1 MNYTDLVFKIPVDK
15 IDEASAIAT
24 AVCPMGFYVEDYSDL
39 EQTNLNEMILNK
51 DRTTALIHIYISEE
65 NNIEETLSFMQERLK
80 ACKIEFS
87 VNTSNAKEE
96 EWSNAW
102 KKYYHSIELD
112 DKLAI
117 CPSWET
123 YNKKPNQYVLY
134 LDPGMAFGS
143 GTHETTRLC
152 LSLVEK
158 YLKEGNTML
167 DVGTGSGIL
176 ALGARLLGAKEA
188 LGIDIDLVAVKTAKE
203 NAKLNSIDNVEFIAG
218 NLADDVNGTFDIITA
233 NIVADAI
240 ISLSKDLPKLMDK
253 NSVCIVSGII
263 DVRSEEVVKALNKQ
277 GLNVI
282 DKKEESGWIALALK
296 K

>member
-1 MNYTDLVFKIPVDK
+1 MNYTDLVFKIPVNK

-24 AVCPMGFYVEDYSDL
+24 SVCPMGFYVEDYSDL
-39 EQTNLNEMILNK
+39 EQADLDESMLNK

-65 NNIEETLSFMQERLK
+65 NNMEETLSFMQERLK
-80 ACKIEFS
+80 ACDIDFS
-87 VNTSNAKEE
+87 IDTGYANED

-123 YNKKPNQYVLY
+123 FNKKPNQHVLY

-152 LSLVEK
+152 LSLTEK
-158 YLKEGNTML
+158 YLKKGGTML

-176 ALGARLLGAKEA
+176 ALAARLLGAREA
-188 LGIDIDLVAVKTAKE
+188 LGIDIDPTAVKAAKE
-203 NAKLNSIDNVEFIAG
+203 NAKLNKIDNVEFIAG

-233 NIVADAI
+233 NIVADII
-240 ISLSKDLPKLMDK
+240 ISLSKDLPKLMNK

-263 DVRSEEVVKALNKQ
+263 NDRKKEVVEALNKQ
-277 GLNVI
+277 GLNII
-282 DKKEESGWIALALK
+282 DKKEENGWVALAVK

>member
-15 IDEASAIAT
+15 IEEASAIAT
-24 AVCPMGFYVEDYSDL
+24 SVCPTGFYLEDYSDL
-39 EQTNLNEMILNK
+39 EQTNLDETILNK

-65 NNIEETLSFMQERLK
+65 NNMEETLSFMQERLR
-80 ACKIEFS
+80 ACNIDFS
-87 VNTSNAKEE
+87 IDISYAKEE

-123 YNKKPNQYVLY
+123 FNKKPNQHVLY

-152 LSLVEK
+152 LSLTEK
-158 YLKEGNTML
+158 YLKKGDTIL

-176 ALGARLLGAKEA
+176 ALAARLLGAREA
-188 LGIDIDLVAVKTAKE
+188 LGIDIDPTAVKAAKE
-203 NAKLNSIDNVEFIAG
+203 NAKLNNIDNIKFIAG
-218 NLADDVNGTFDIITA
+218 NLADDVNGTFSLITA

-240 ISLSKDLPKLMDK
+240 ISLSKDLPKLMDEK
-253 NSVCIVSGII
+253 SICIVSGII
-263 DVRSEEVVKALNKQ
+263 DTRQDEVIKSLEKQ
-277 GLNVI
+277 GLNI
-282 DKKEESGWIALALK
+282 FDIKTENGWVAMALK